1 MPARTFIEAL
11 VLDADVFDSILG
23 DANPAKKAKEVEAE
37 VIAHLR
43 KHAGDPKFSE
53 LVE

>member
-1 MPARTFIEAL
+1 MPAKISIEAL

-23 DANPAKKAKEVEAE
+23 DANPAKKAKEVENKR
-37 VIAHLR
+37 IAHLR